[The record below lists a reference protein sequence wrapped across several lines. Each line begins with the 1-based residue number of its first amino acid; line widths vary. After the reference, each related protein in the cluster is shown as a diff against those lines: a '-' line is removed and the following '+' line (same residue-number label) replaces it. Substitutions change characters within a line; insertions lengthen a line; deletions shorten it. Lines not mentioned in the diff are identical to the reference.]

1 LGIGLVGAA
10 MLLAGCGSGKKLE
23 ETQRELAT
31 AYDEVVAARAET
43 SEVRTQ
49 MQAKVDELQQNI
61 TKLTEEKADT
71 EKAMSSLKAETEKQ
85 ISSLKTEM
93 ESKQQQLQVRV
104 DTLELDKTNMTSEL
118 TVLSQQLAQV
128 NQKLADLG
136 NTHATTVAHLQAM
149 REDYVKLTSEKAALE
164 TKLHDLKALKEQIS
178 VVKQELHQ
186 KKVEESKRL
195 DRAEF
200 AMGNH
205 GFVLKDGTWQVRER
219 EPGKYPLS
227 QELYRQP

>member
-1 LGIGLVGAA
+1 MKPGIVRLGIGLVGAA
-10 MLLAGCGSGKKLE
+10 MLLTGCGSDQKLE
-23 ETQRELAT
+23 ETQHELAT
-31 AYDEVVAARAET
+31 ATNEVVAARAEA
-43 SEVRTQ
+43 SEVKTQ

-61 TKLTEEKADT
+61 TKLAEEKADT
-71 EKAMSSLKAETEKQ
+71 EKAMSSLK
-85 ISSLKTEM
+85 TEM
-93 ESKQQQLQVRV
+93 ENKQQQLQARV
-104 DTLELDKTNMTSEL
+104 DTLEQDKTNMTSEL
-118 TVLSQQLAQV
+118 KVLSEQIAQV
-128 NQKLADLG
+128 DQKLTDLG

-149 REDYVKLTSEKAALE
+149 REDYVRLTSEKTALE
-164 TKLHDLKALKEQIS
+164 TRMHDLKALKEQVS

-205 GFVLKDGTWQVRER
+205 GFLLKDGTWRVLER

-227 QELYRQP
+227 QELYREP

>member
-1 LGIGLVGAA
+1 MRYRIAGFGIGLVGAA
-10 MLLAGCGSGKKLE
+10 VLLAGCSQKLE
-23 ETQRELAT
+23 ETQKELAT
-31 AYDEVVAARAET
+31 ATNELASARAEIT
-43 SEVRTQ
+43 EVKTQ

-61 TKLTEEKADT
+61 TKLTEEKA
-71 EKAMSSLKAETEKQ
+71 ETEKQ
-85 ISSLKTEM
+85 MSSLKTEM

-104 DTLELDKTNMTSEL
+104 DTLEQDKTNMTSEL

-128 NQKLADLG
+128 DQKLADLG

-205 GFVLKDGTWQVRER
+205 GFLLKDGTWQVLER

>member
-1 LGIGLVGAA
+1 MKPGIMRLGIGLVGAA
-10 MLLAGCGSGKKLE
+10 MLLAGCGSDQKLE

-31 AYDEVVAARAET
+31 ASNEVAAARTET
-43 SEVRTQ
+43 SEVKTQ
-49 MQAKVDELQQNI
+49 LQAKVDELQQNI

-71 EKAMSSLKAETEKQ
+71 EKQM
-85 ISSLKTEM
+85 SSLKTEM

-104 DTLELDKTNMTSEL
+104 DTLEQDKTNMTSEL
-118 TVLSQQLAQV
+118 KVLSEQIAQID
-128 NQKLADLG
+128 QKLADLG

-149 REDYVKLTSEKAALE
+149 REDYVRLTTEKTALE
-164 TKLHDLKALKEQIS
+164 TRMHNLKALREQVS

-186 KKVEESKRL
+186 KKVEESRRL
-195 DRAEF
+195 DRAGF